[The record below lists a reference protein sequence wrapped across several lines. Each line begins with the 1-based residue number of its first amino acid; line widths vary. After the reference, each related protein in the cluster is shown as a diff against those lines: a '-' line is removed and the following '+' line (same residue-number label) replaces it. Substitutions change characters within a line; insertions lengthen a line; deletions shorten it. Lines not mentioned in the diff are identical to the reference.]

1 LAERGP
7 DRIPERFLSGG
18 IAMILVGAALA
29 CMGAYLSG
37 RSLID
42 AGRRSP
48 VLFSGFGPLYAAA
61 TFSLLIGILLLLLRV
76 YLKST
81 EDEVRSIL
89 ADSVRSHGGDLHG
102 TADCRATAGAA
113 SRLLDR
119 VQEDFRVA
127 LNQAREDQEKRV
139 REVTEAHNDLITRH
153 LFTKKMLRAYRSD
166 EVLEALLKGVRE
178 GLGFPGAALG
188 ILDPSGDLVFGSGSG
203 GNGKGRV
210 GIPGWNEESLLAR
223 TVWGGKAAML
233 SSLDGQRHC
242 REDRTVLGDGP
253 AFLVPVTRKLSR
265 KCSDVLACSH
275 LECPAYELVDTRC
288 WIEGFST
295 CRMHDSGTPEEKR
308 KECLRCEMFAPSGIL
323 LVRSHPRSRPITQK
337 TMKSVVA
344 LVREAATALELVE
357 MNENTKKLS
366 ITDGL
371 TGLANH
377 REFYQSLS
385 RELARARRY
394 GHSLSLLMID
404 VDDFKLVND
413 RFGHLVG
420 DGVLRQIAGLLR
432 GFVRVNDTVARYGGE
447 EFGIILPE
455 ATPAGALMIAERIK
469 AEIGRHRFFETNGAT
484 GNLTVSI
491 GIYSMGKDDVSEQ
504 KMVKFADE
512 AAYLAKQLGKNR
524 VVVKD
529 HV

>member
-1 LAERGP
+1 
-7 DRIPERFLSGG
+7 
-18 IAMILVGAALA
+18 MILVGAALA

-37 RSLID
+37 WSLFD

-48 VLFSGFGPLYAAA
+48 VLLSGSGPLYAAA
-61 TFSLLIGILLLLLRV
+61 TFSLLTGILLLLLRV

-81 EDEVRSIL
+81 EDAVRIL
-89 ADSVRSHGGDLHG
+89 ADSVRFHGGDLPR
-102 TADCRATAGAA
+102 TADCRATAESAR
-113 SRLLDR
+113 RLLDR
-119 VQEDFRVA
+119 VQGNFRVA
-127 LNQAREDQEKRV
+127 LKQAREDHEKRV
-139 REVTEAHNDLITRH
+139 REFTEAHNDLVTRH

-166 EVLEALLKGVRE
+166 EVHEALLKGVRE
-178 GLGFPGAALG
+178 GLGFHGASLG
-188 ILDPSGDLVFGSGSG
+188 ILDRRGNLVFESGWG

-210 GIPGWNEESLLAR
+210 GIPVWNEESLLAR
-223 TVWGGKAAML
+223 TVWSGNAVML
-233 SSLDGQRHC
+233 SSLDGQRQC
-242 REDRTVLGDGP
+242 REDRTVLGDGA
-253 AFLVPVTRKLSR
+253 AFLVPVTRKLCR
-265 KCSDVLACSH
+265 KCSDVLACGH
-275 LECPAYELVDTRC
+275 LECPAYDLVETRC

-295 CRMHDSGTPEEKR
+295 CRSHDSVAPEEKR

-323 LVRSHPRSRPITQK
+323 LVRSHPRSRPINRR
-337 TMKSVVA
+337 TMEPVVT

-357 MNENTKKLS
+357 INENTRKLS

-377 REFYQSLS
+377 REFYQALG

-404 VDDFKLVND
+404 VDDFKKFND
-413 RFGHLVG
+413 RFGHLAG
-420 DGVLRQIAGLLR
+420 DAALKRVAGLLR
-432 GFVRVNDTVARYGGE
+432 RSVRAIDIVARYGGE

-455 ATPAGALMIAERIK
+455 STPAGALMIAERIK
-469 AEIGRHRFFETNGAT
+469 AEIGRHRFFETDGAK

-491 GIYSMGKDDVSEQ
+491 GIYSMGKDNVSEQ
-504 KMVKFADE
+504 MMVKFADE
-512 AAYLAKQLGKNR
+512 AAYLAKQMGKNR